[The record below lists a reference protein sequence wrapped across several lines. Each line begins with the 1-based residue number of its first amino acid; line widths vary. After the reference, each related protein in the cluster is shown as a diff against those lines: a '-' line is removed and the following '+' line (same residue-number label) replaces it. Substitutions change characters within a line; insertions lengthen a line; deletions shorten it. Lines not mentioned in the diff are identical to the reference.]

1 MSEIDSIILNGVE
14 YELAGGGGGTPATM
28 YSITNNLTNV
38 ANLNGASSIRE
49 GRSYSATLS
58 VLNDATL
65 NSIKITMGGADITS
79 SVWNAQS
86 MSISIPSVTN
96 NIVITAKAI
105 VVITQ
110 EVTWS
115 GSGQDKEAS
124 PLIDAREYDVY
135 IQLPYVSGDSNL
147 SSTAVDGGN
156 AVAFRAALYSDAE
169 YTQLVGHY
177 NIDTGE
183 IMTSA
188 PTWANTPNLV
198 FGEKTLIVPH
208 GYYAR
213 LKCSNN
219 RSAFKSNANCT
230 TYLNAHANS
239 VILQTPED
247 DGGDEEETISN
258 AESVD
263 RDLLKNYALKS
274 VTMNT
279 NTVEDSTS
287 YHGIIEQV
295 KNEWM
300 KEWGGEL
307 DKIPL
312 ICHTDQHDSMGDEDS
327 AKMWEAIDNMI
338 SWYEVSKVINFG
350 DTTNSY
356 DNFDDP
362 TLGDTALDNYL
373 EATKSIPYSKRIE
386 CFGNHD
392 CMKIINASLTFIKHN
407 QGYLKPYFKNVLAR
421 RTSDNGFHVTYDPYF
436 NVKYVVYSWYDYV
449 DDSHYSIVSSAQYD
463 FLIEEMSKND
473 GYDIILCA
481 HTKADAYQEYLG
493 SLVQAR
499 YNKTSGTFT
508 DSEGATHTYDF
519 SGCEND
525 LLVVLHGH
533 SHADWSHYDL
543 DVLQN
548 CFLNYY
554 ESTRPIYFVLVD
566 KANERLRLWKVLKT
580 PKYYVYSVP
589 FKPLESISA
598 IYTQS
603 GTVQSTDSLSDLISD
618 LVVTAN
624 WVDTTTSEVDSS
636 EYALI
641 GTLTTGTSTI
651 TVNYG
656 NKTTTFD
663 VTVT

>member
-1 MSEIDSIILNGVE
+1 MSEIDSIILNGTE
-14 YELAGGGGGTPATM
+14 YTLAGGGGTPVTM

-38 ANLNGASSIRE
+38 ANSNGASSIRE

-58 VLNDATL
+58 LLNDATL
-65 NSIKITMGGADITS
+65 DSVKITMGGADVTS
-79 SVWNAQS
+79 SVWNAS
-86 MSISIPSVTN
+86 TMLISISSVTN
-96 NIVITAKAI
+96 NIVITARASVI
-105 VVITQ
+105 ITQ
-110 EVTWS
+110 KITWS
-115 GSGQDKEAS
+115 GNGADKTAS
-124 PLIDAREYDVY
+124 PVIDATENDVY
-135 IQLPYVSGDSNL
+135 IEVPFTEGTGWTSASAQ
-147 SSTAVDGGN
+147 DGGN
-156 AVAFRAALYSDAE
+156 IASFLAYLYSDAE
-169 YTQLVGHY
+169 ATNLVGKY
-177 NIDTGE
+177 RFDTGE
-183 IMTSA
+183 IFTSDFA
-188 PTWANTPNLV
+188 WNSMPPIK
-198 FGEKTLIVPH
+198 FGENQLVAPN
-208 GYYAR
+208 GYYVKLR
-213 LKCSNN
+213 CSNN
-219 RSAFKSNANCT
+219 KSAFTSNGNCT
-230 TYLNAHANS
+230 SYLNTYGNT
-239 VILQTPED
+239 VVLKTPE
-247 DGGDEEETISN
+247 EPEPEPQRMSN
-258 AESVD
+258 AEIVD
-263 RDLLKNYALKS
+263 RDLLKSYALKS

-279 NTVEDSTS
+279 NTVADSTS
-287 YHGIIEQV
+287 YHGIIEQA

-300 KEWGGEL
+300 KEWGGDL
-307 DKIPL
+307 NKIPL
-312 ICHTDQHDSMGDEDS
+312 ICHTDQHDDMGDENS
-327 AKMWEAIDNMI
+327 TKMWEAIDNMI

-356 DNFDDP
+356 DDFDDP

-373 EATKSIPYSKRIE
+373 EATKSVPYSKRIE
-386 CFGNHD
+386 IFGNHD

-421 RTSDNGFHVTYDPYF
+421 RTSNNGFFVTYDPYF

-449 DDSHYSIVSSAQYD
+449 DTTHYSIVSTAQYD
-463 FLIEEMSKND
+463 FLIDEMSKND
-473 GYDIILCA
+473 GYDIILCS
-481 HTKADAYQEYLG
+481 HTRADAYQEYLG
-493 SLVQAR
+493 NLVQAR

-508 DSEGATHTYDF
+508 DNEGVTHTFDF
-519 SGCEND
+519 SNCEND

-533 SHADWSHYDL
+533 THADWSHYDL

-598 IYTQS
+598 TYTQS
-603 GTVQSTDSLSDLISD
+603 GTVQSTDSLSDLISG

-663 VTVT
+663 VTVS

>member
-1 MSEIDSIILNGVE
+1 MPELDSIILNGTE
-14 YELAGGGGGTPATM
+14 YILAGGGGTPVTM
-28 YSITNNLTNV
+28 YSITNNLINV

-58 VLNDATL
+58 LLNDATL
-65 NSIKITMGGADITS
+65 DSVKITMGGADVTS

-86 MSISIPSVTN
+86 MTISIPSVTN
-96 NIVITAKAI
+96 DIVITAKAS

-110 EVTWS
+110 EITWS
-115 GSGQDKEAS
+115 GAGSDKTSS
-124 PLIDAREYDVY
+124 PLIDARDYDVY
-135 IQLPYVSGDSNL
+135 IDVPFIEGTGYTSATAVSGGDIVS
-147 SSTAVDGGN
+147 
-156 AVAFRAALYSDAE
+156 FRADLYNDAE
-169 YTQLVGHY
+169 QTDYVGIY
-177 NIDTGE
+177 LFDTGE
-183 IMTSA
+183 IVTSA
-188 PTWANTPNLV
+188 PTWVHTAPITFDDKILV
-198 FGEKTLIVPH
+198 APH
-208 GYYAR
+208 GYYVYF
-213 LKCSNN
+213 KCSNN
-219 RSAFKSNANCT
+219 KSAFNSNGDCT
-230 TYLNAHANS
+230 KYLNAHANE
-239 VILQTPED
+239 VILVTPKGD
-247 DGGDEEETISN
+247 DGGDEETISN

-263 RDLLKNYALKS
+263 RDLLKSYALKS

-287 YHGIIEQV
+287 YHGIIEQA

-327 AKMWEAIDNMI
+327 TKMWEAIDNMI

-373 EATKSIPYSKRIE
+373 ESTKSVPYSKRIE
-386 CFGNHD
+386 IFGNHD

-436 NVKYVVYSWYDYV
+436 NVKYIVYSWYDYV
-449 DDSHYSIVSSAQYD
+449 DATHYSIVSTAQYD
-463 FLIEEMSKND
+463 FLIDEMTKND

-481 HTKADAYQEYLG
+481 HTRADAYQEYLG
-493 SLVQAR
+493 NLVQAR

-508 DSEGATHTYDF
+508 DNEGVAHTFDF
-519 SGCEND
+519 SNCEND

-533 SHADWSHYDL
+533 SHADWAHYDL
-543 DVLQN
+543 DVLSN

-566 KANERLRLWKVLKT
+566 KVNERLRLWKVLKT

-598 IYTQS
+598 TYTQS

-656 NKTTTFD
+656 NKTATFD